1 MRTGKAGLLLTALVM
16 GSVGLAG
23 GQSPATSGQAPS
35 VPARSASPGGLI
47 EGVAAVVGDTPILRS
62 EVEEQFV
69 TLAPQFQVDPSDSS
83 QANQLRREI
92 LDNLISE
99 QLLTQEAEALG
110 LKVDDA
116 TINDAVSQAVESDR
130 ARLGAEGFAAQL
142 KKEGIT
148 ETELRARYSQEA
160 RQELLR
166 RNLLQKEVFA
176 KVAVT
181 DAQVLQ
187 SFQQNKEKI
196 GKKPRALRVLDLFVR
211 TTPDSLIEQ
220 SQRKRAEDIR
230 KEIVGGVAF
239 DEAAKKYSDDEKS
252 RPQGGL
258 LPPFSPGDLG
268 DRSFEQ
274 VAFTLP
280 VGEVSRP
287 IRTNL
292 GYHIIQ
298 VVNRDEQSQTTQ
310 IRHILIKV
318 TPTRADESR
327 IRAKV
332 DSIRDEIASGKLDFA
347 EAVRRYSNDS
357 ASRAAGGDVGWLAI
371 DNFLG
376 DTRGAVD
383 SLRMGAVSRVA
394 EVEGGYHIFKLTGEQ
409 AETDYAFDD
418 IKDELRGM
426 AERDERQKRLETYL
440 KELRSRYYVEVRPM
454 GS

>member
-1 MRTGKAGLLLTALVM
+1 MRTGKAGLLMTALVF

-23 GQSPATSGQAPS
+23 GQAPATSGQVPS
-35 VPARSASPGGLI
+35 TPARPAAPGGLI
-47 EGVAAVVGDTPILRS
+47 ESVAAVVGDTPILRS
-62 EVEEQFV
+62 EVEDQFV
-69 TLAPQFQVDPSDSS
+69 TLAPQFQVDPNDSS

-99 QLLTQEAEALG
+99 QLLTQEAETQG

-116 TINDAVSQAVESDR
+116 TINEAVNQAIESDR
-130 ARLGAEGFAAQL
+130 ARLGAEGFATQL
-142 KKEGIT
+142 KKEGLT
-148 ETELRARYSQEA
+148 EAELRTRYSLEA
-160 RQELLR
+160 KHELLR

-176 KVAVT
+176 KVTVT

-187 SFQQNKEKI
+187 SFQQNKDKI

-220 SQRKRAEDIR
+220 AQRKRAEDIR
-230 KEIVGGVAF
+230 KEITGGLAF
-239 DEAAKKYSDDEKS
+239 DEAAAKYSDDEKS
-252 RPQGGL
+252 RSQGGL

-268 DRSFEQ
+268 DRSFEK

-332 DSIRDEIASGKLDFA
+332 DSIRDEVASGKLDFA
-347 EAVRRYSNDS
+347 EAVRRYSNDP
-357 ASRAAGGDVGWLAI
+357 ASRDSGGDVGWLAI

-383 SLRMGAVSRVA
+383 SLRMGGVSRVA
-394 EVEGGYHIFKLTGEQ
+394 AVEGGYHIFKLTGEQ
-409 AETDYAFDD
+409 AESEYAFDE

-426 AERDERQKRLETYL
+426 VERDERQKRLETYL